1 MTGSYPEPQGRTPEV
16 GDGGEISES
25 AADRPAARA
34 QDWTAAHPV
43 TPRSFFTIDAGTA
56 TIAAAL
62 VGRVSRRWRLL
73 GATAG
78 PAGFASP
85 VDGAGDTR
93 RASAQAVAG
102 DAEEAAL
109 AALVDRVRRAD
120 PDLARSVG
128 MGPGTDPL
136 AILPRV
142 VARSA
147 VPRTLVVVAATEA
160 SLARLAASASGAGWC
175 VVGSSAERADPL
187 EILTLAT
194 RPSTDA
200 VLIGIIDPPG
210 PEERDLRAEL
220 ASVAASIGI
229 RRPGLRVYLAGPIP
243 DPPPGTA
250 AGQDTLER
258 VPAPGPVAGAPD
270 DPLLGAL
277 SDRVAPDDTRAGLA
291 RAAGSLA
298 RVLGLRVELVEI
310 GVGGA
315 TRVRAEVDPA
325 SGESRVA
332 SLQAPEASLFAL
344 GDPSAPDR
352 VEAWLTL
359 AIDRSRLRDRLG
371 ELTLAPWS
379 DLDGE
384 GAILRAAAL
393 RAALERLDA
402 ATAGALGG
410 DVPDL
415 LVLTGG
421 AFSAVPP
428 SAAALL
434 VSDVLR
440 RPGAVTIALDQARLL
455 GPIGTI
461 LDDGERDNVTRDLA
475 GDLLVPLGT
484 LVMARGLRGGRHG
497 GTMTVEAAG
506 ASSRTELFG
515 GHLALVELPPGAR
528 GVADLA
534 FRGQLDVGP
543 RARRVALPVTG
554 GLGGLLVD
562 LRDIP
567 LRLPDR
573 PDRRRDV
580 LGEWER
586 AAWPEHDQ

>member
-1 MTGSYPEPQGRTPEV
+1 MTGSDPGLQGHVP
-16 GDGGEISES
+16 DGREQGETIES
-25 AADRPAARA
+25 AGDRPAAMT
-34 QDWTAAHPV
+34 QDWTGAHPV

-56 TIAAAL
+56 TIAATL

-73 GATAG
+73 GAAAGPSGTANLDRGAMDGG
-78 PAGFASP
+78 PAGQAG
-85 VDGAGDTR
+85 VDH
-93 RASAQAVAG
+93 
-102 DAEEAAL
+102 AEEAAL
-109 AALVDRVRRAD
+109 TTLVDRVRRAD

-128 MGPGTDPL
+128 VGPASDPL
-136 AILPRV
+136 ATLPRV

-147 VPRTLVVVAATEA
+147 APRTLVVVAATEA
-160 SLARLAASASGAGWC
+160 SLERLAASASGAGWR
-175 VVGSSAERADPL
+175 VIGSSAERADPL
-187 EILTLAT
+187 EIVTLAT

-200 VLIGIIDPPG
+200 VLIGIMDPPG
-210 PEERDLRAEL
+210 PDERDLRAEL

-229 RRPGLRVYLAGPIP
+229 RRRGLPVFLAGPIP
-243 DPPPGTA
+243 ERSSAVA
-250 AGQDTLER
+250 AGEDGFER
-258 VPAPGPVAGAPD
+258 VPAPGPVPGAPD
-270 DPLLGAL
+270 DRLLLAL
-277 SDRVAPDDTRAGLA
+277 ADRVAPDDGRTGLV

-298 RVLGLRVELVEI
+298 RVLGLRVELIEI

-315 TRVRAEVDPA
+315 TRVRAHVDPA
-325 SGESRVA
+325 SGQAQVA
-332 SLQAPEASLFAL
+332 ALQAPEASLFAL
-344 GDPSAPDR
+344 GDLSAPDR

-359 AIDRSRLRDRLG
+359 GLDRSRLRDRLG

-410 DVPDL
+410 EVPDL
-415 LVLTGG
+415 LVLAGG
-421 AFSAVPP
+421 AFSAVPG

-440 RPGAVTIALDQARLL
+440 RPGAVTMAVDQARLL

-461 LDDGERDNVTRDLA
+461 ADDDERDNVTRDLA
-475 GDLLVPLGT
+475 ADLLVPLGT

-497 GTMTVEAAG
+497 GTMTVEAGG
-506 ASSRTELFG
+506 ASSRTELVG
-515 GHLALVELPPGAR
+515 GHLALVDLPPGAR

-534 FRGQLDVGP
+534 FRGQVDVGP
-543 RARRVALPVTG
+543 RARRVAVPVTG

-586 AAWPEHDQ
+586 AVWPEHDR

>member
-1 MTGSYPEPQGRTPEV
+1 MTGSDPRLQDRAPGGRD
-16 GDGGEISES
+16 DGETIES
-25 AADRPAARA
+25 AEDRRAAMA
-34 QDWTAAHPV
+34 QDWTGAHPV

-78 PAGFASP
+78 PAGRARP
-85 VDGAGDTR
+85 GQGAGDGAR
-93 RASAQAVAG
+93 PAAG
-102 DAEEAAL
+102 TGADDAEEAAL
-109 AALVDRVRRAD
+109 TTLVDRVRRAD

-128 MGPGTDPL
+128 VGPGLDPL

-160 SLARLAASASGAGWC
+160 SLERLAASASGAGWC

-187 EILTLAT
+187 EIVTLAT

-200 VLIGIIDPPG
+200 VLIGVMDPPG
-210 PEERDLRAEL
+210 PDERDLRAEL
-220 ASVAASIGI
+220 ASVAASIGV
-229 RRPGLRVYLAGPIP
+229 RRPGLPVFLAGPIP
-243 DPPPGTA
+243 DPPSGRATGEDA
-250 AGQDTLER
+250 LER
-258 VPAPGPVAGAPD
+258 VPAPGTMPGAPD
-270 DPLLGAL
+270 DRLLRAL
-277 SDRVAPDDTRAGLA
+277 ADRVAPDDARAGLA

-298 RVLGLRVELVEI
+298 RVLGLRVELIEI

-315 TRVRAEVDPA
+315 TRVRAEVDPE
-325 SGESRVA
+325 SGRSRVA
-332 SLQAPEASLFAL
+332 ALQAPDASLFAL
-344 GDPSAPDR
+344 DDPSAPDR

-359 AIDRSRLRDRLG
+359 GLDRSRLRDRLG
-371 ELTLAPWS
+371 EMTLAPWS

-393 RAALERLDA
+393 RASLERLDA

-415 LVLTGG
+415 LVLAGG
-421 AFSAVPP
+421 AFSAVPG
-428 SAAALL
+428 SAVALL

-440 RPGAVTIALDQARLL
+440 RPGAVALAVDQARLL

-461 LDDGERDNVTRDLA
+461 TDDDERDNVTRDLA
-475 GDLLVPLGT
+475 ADLLVPLGT

-506 ASSRTELFG
+506 ASSRTELVG
-515 GHLALVELPPGAR
+515 GHLALVDLPPGAR
-528 GVADLA
+528 GVADLS
-534 FRGQLDVGP
+534 FRGQVDVGP

-580 LGEWER
+580 LLEWER
-586 AAWPEHDQ
+586 AVWPEHDR